1 MHEKVSDSQN
11 TLLWFFLIDF
21 YVKLKF
27 SKNATYLRIG
37 TGPLN
42 CLHPVSTC
50 LILLRPIELT

>member
-11 TLLWFFLIDF
+11 TLLWLLYIDY

-27 SKNATYLRIG
+27 LKNATCLRIG

-42 CLHPVSTC
+42 CLHSVFTC
-50 LILLRPIELT
+50 LILLRPIKST